1 MKEAERRDRIV
12 EYLRIKPISHGQV
25 YTFQIAIPESEVVEI
40 PFERRENLQ
49 TSLTQQDSN
58 LIPLIVRRTEAYSE
72 EEEYEVVYGADW
84 CVVAKELDI
93 EKLWVW
99 VFDMT
104 DEQAAAAKEEMQQ
117 LLGSSDSGEKTGGK
131 ETDINSLLEQKLKPI
146 YAKLNQ
152 LISNPSSSAEK
163 SNDTDINSLLEQKLK
178 PIYANLNQLISNPSS
193 SREKS
198 NDDQKLKAIETTL
211 ENLSS
216 AFETLTALVKEAL
229 PQPKLN
235 LLTADDEQINS
246 ILEEK
251 GANANQR
258 KAALEAIKYW
268 KKPDKA
274 LTWENLKQSTIS
286 GQHKIKNFAKGT
298 YDKLKNVADIRNN

>member
-25 YTFQIAIPESEVVEI
+25 YTFQIAIPESEVIEI
-40 PFERRENLQ
+40 PLERRENLEK
-49 TSLTQQDSN
+49 SLSQQGTN

-72 EEEYEVVYGADW
+72 EEEYEVVYGADL
-84 CVVAKELDI
+84 CLVAKERDI

-104 DEQAAAAKEEMQQ
+104 DEQAVAAKEEMQQ
-117 LLGSSDSGEKTGGK
+117 LLGSSNSGEKIGGE

-146 YAKLNQ
+146 YAK
-152 LISNPSSSAEK
+152 
-163 SNDTDINSLLEQKLK
+163 
-178 PIYANLNQLISNPSS
+178 LNQLISNPSS

-235 LLTADDEQINS
+235 LRTADDEQINS
-246 ILEEK
+246 ILEEAGTK
-251 GANANQR
+251 INQR

-268 KKPDKA
+268 QKSGRVLSWGNLDK
-274 LTWENLKQSTIS
+274 STKS
-286 GQHKIKNFAKGT
+286 GEHKIKNFAEGT
-298 YDKLKNVADIRNN
+298 YDKLKEKFKIS

>member
-163 SNDTDINSLLEQKLK
+163 SNDTDINGLLEQKLK